1 MSGCHYNTLILP
13 NVKQTLRCRGNPC
26 YRDHVQESGRIT
38 ASSVEPAQGEGVPRA
53 VRGSTTRY
61 APPAS
66 DGIVAASGKAVES
79 AERRRRNYPAKRG
92 PLTLETT
99 ENVIETALVILT
111 ETADRE
117 EATRAIRTAAVELGV
132 EANGKPIKAVIR
144 AAREALARRAN
155 DYADLHWKA
164 SVMAALKG
172 DAGPVQWAIERIAE
186 GGQRIIDAPKSGPAA
201 PTLQI
206 GIALGGMPTAPNQ
219 PRITAAELPALEAA
233 PAEDDVP

>member
-1 MSGCHYNTLILP
+1 MSGCHYNTPILP
-13 NVKQTLRCRGNPC
+13 NVKQTLRCRGSSC
-26 YRDHVQESGRIT
+26 YCDHVQESGRIT

-53 VRGSTTRY
+53 AQGSNGRY

-99 ENVIETALVILT
+99 ENVIETALAILDA
-111 ETADRE
+111 EGKSGSMVQ
-117 EATRAIRTAAVELGV
+117 AIRSAAVELGV
-132 EANGKPIKAVIR
+132 EANGKPIKAVIKS
-144 AAREALARRAN
+144 AREALARRAN
-155 DYADLHWKA
+155 DYADLHWNA
-164 SVMAALKG
+164 AVMAAMKG
-172 DAGPVQWAIERIAE
+172 DAGPAQWAIERIAE

-219 PRITAAELPALEAA
+219 PRITAAELPTLEAA